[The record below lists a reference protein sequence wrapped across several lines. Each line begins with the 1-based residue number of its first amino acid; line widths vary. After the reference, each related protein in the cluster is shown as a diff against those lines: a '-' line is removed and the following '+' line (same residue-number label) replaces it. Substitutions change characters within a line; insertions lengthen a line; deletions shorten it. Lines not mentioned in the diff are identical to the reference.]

1 MTSGLAIIA
10 SPRGLVET
18 QNPGLSLRPS
28 ESQFAYEPELKVFH
42 RQIQVQAAEKQL
54 CLHLVRSAEEKPPS
68 SFLFCMEAW
77 TPLPLLT
84 PPIRGGYGQD
94 TPWKRVS
101 GKRLLESAADA
112 YLTLLCLMEFSRQ
125 EYWRG

>member
-18 QNPGLSLRPS
+18 RNPGLSLRPS

-54 CLHLVRSAEEKPPS
+54 CPHRVRSAEEKPPS
-68 SFLFCMEAW
+68 RKYS
-77 TPLPLLT
+77 
-84 PPIRGGYGQD
+84 
-94 TPWKRVS
+94 VS
-101 GKRLLESAADA
+101 SSVWRHGPR
-112 YLTLLCLMEFSRQ
+112 CL
-125 EYWRG
+125 Y